1 MDQTIRKIQQVYGG
15 AVMPIVLI
23 MWKYKKW
30 IAIAVFIFLYLV
42 QIAYTN
48 HLSGKLQEAEQ
59 KCAAKIQKF
68 KDDQQKALIEKQNKI
83 NKVSADYEQL
93 KSEQR
98 VKVETVT
105 REVQK
110 IIERPVY
117 NNVCIDD
124 TGLQHINSLIT
135 DDSS

>member
-1 MDQTIRKIQQVYGG
+1 
-15 AVMPIVLI
+15 MPIALI

-48 HLSGKLQEAEQ
+48 HLATKLKNAESV
-59 KCAAKIQKF
+59 CNVKIQKL

-110 IIERPVY
+110 IIDRPVY
-117 NNVCIDD
+117 NNVCLDD
-124 TGLQHINSLIT
+124 DGVSAINSLIT
-135 DDSS
+135 SDSS

>member
-1 MDQTIRKIQQVYGG
+1 
-15 AVMPIVLI
+15 MPIALI

-48 HLSGKLQEAEQ
+48 HLATKLKNSESA
-59 KCAAKIQKF
+59 CNVKIQKL
-68 KDDQQKALIEKQNKI
+68 KDDQQKALIEKQNNI

-110 IIERPVY
+110 IVERPVY

-124 TGLQHINSLIT
+124 DGLRNINSLIP

>member
-1 MDQTIRKIQQVYGG
+1 MIT
-15 AVMPIVLI
+15 L
-23 MWKYKKW
+23 WKYKKW

-48 HLSGKLQEAEQ
+48 HLATKLKNAESA
-59 KCAAKIQKF
+59 CNVKIQKL

-83 NKVSADYEQL
+83 NKVSADYEQI

-105 REVQK
+105 RKVQK
-110 IIERPVY
+110 IIERPIY
-117 NNVCIDD
+117 QQSCLDD
-124 TGLQHINSLIT
+124 DGVSAINSLIT

>member
-1 MDQTIRKIQQVYGG
+1 
-15 AVMPIVLI
+15 MPIAIIL
-23 MWKYKKW
+23 WKYKKW
-30 IAIAVFIFLYLV
+30 IAVAVFIFLYLV
-42 QIAYTN
+42 QITYTN
-48 HLSGKLQEAEQ
+48 RLSGKLQEAEQ
-59 KCAAKIQKF
+59 KCTAKVQKL

-83 NKVSADYEQL
+83 NKVSVDYEQL

-124 TGLQHINSLIT
+124 TGLQHINSLIS

>member
-1 MDQTIRKIQQVYGG
+1 MI
-15 AVMPIVLI
+15 IV
-23 MWKYKKW
+23 WKYKKW
-30 IAIAVFIFLYLV
+30 IAIAVFFILYLV

-48 HLSGKLQEAEQ
+48 KLAGDLKNAEA
-59 KCAAKIQKF
+59 KCTANIQKL
-68 KDDQQKALIEKQNKI
+68 KQQQIEALAVKQNKI
-83 NKVSADYEQL
+83 NKVSADYEQI

-110 IIERPVY
+110 IIERPIY
-117 NNVCIDD
+117 QQSCLDD
-124 TGLQHINSLIT
+124 DGVSAINSLIT

>member
-1 MDQTIRKIQQVYGG
+1 
-15 AVMPIVLI
+15 MPIAEIV
-23 MWKYKKW
+23 WKYKKW
-30 IAIAVFIFLYLV
+30 IAIAVFIFLYLM

-48 HLSGKLQEAEQ
+48 HLSRKLQVAED
-59 KCAAKIQKF
+59 KCSAKIQKL
-68 KDDQQKALIEKQNKI
+68 KDDQQKALIEKQNNI

-124 TGLQHINSLIT
+124 DGLRNINSLIP

>member
-1 MDQTIRKIQQVYGG
+1 M
-15 AVMPIVLI
+15 MPITLI
-23 MWKYKKW
+23 LWKYKKW
-30 IAIAVFIFLYLV
+30 IAVAVFIFLFLV

-48 HLSGKLQEAEQ
+48 HLSGKLQDAEQ
-59 KCAAKIQKF
+59 KCTAKIQKI
-68 KDDQQKALIEKQNKI
+68 KDNQQKALVEKQNKI

-98 VKVETVT
+98 VITETKI

-117 NNVCIDD
+117 SNVCIDD
-124 TGLQHINSLIT
+124 DGLRIINSLIT
-135 DDSS
+135 NDSS

>member
-1 MDQTIRKIQQVYGG
+1 
-15 AVMPIVLI
+15 MPILTVL
-23 MWKYKKW
+23 WKYKKW
-30 IAIAVFIFLYLV
+30 IAIAIFIFLYLV

-48 HLSGKLQEAEQ
+48 HLSGKLQIEESVCKAKLQ
-59 KCAAKIQKF
+59 KL
-68 KDDQQKALIEKQNKI
+68 KDDQQEALVKKQNTI

-105 REVQK
+105 RTVQK
-110 IIERPVY
+110 IVERPVY
-117 NNVCIDD
+117 NNVCIDAD
-124 TGLQHINSLIT
+124 GLRIINSLIP

>member
-1 MDQTIRKIQQVYGG
+1 
-15 AVMPIVLI
+15 MPIAIIL
-23 MWKYKKW
+23 WKYKKW

-59 KCAAKIQKF
+59 KCSAKVQKL
-68 KDDQQKALIEKQNKI
+68 KDDQQKALIEKQNNI

>member
-1 MDQTIRKIQQVYGG
+1 
-15 AVMPIVLI
+15 MPIAIILL
-23 MWKYKKW
+23 KYKKW

-59 KCAAKIQKF
+59 KCSAKVQKL
-68 KDDQQKALIEKQNKI
+68 KDDQQKALIEKQNNI

-93 KSEQR
+93 KSKQR
-98 VKVETVT
+98 VKVEKVT

-110 IIERPVY
+110 IVTKPVY
-117 NNVCIDD
+117 SNVCFDD
-124 TGLQHINSLIT
+124 TGVSAINSLIT
-135 DDSS
+135 ENSN

>member
-1 MDQTIRKIQQVYGG
+1 
-15 AVMPIVLI
+15 MPITQFL
-23 MWKYKKW
+23 WKYKKW
-30 IAIAVFIFLYLV
+30 IAVAVFIFLYLV

-48 HLSGKLQEAEQ
+48 HLSGKLQVAEQ
-59 KCAAKIQKF
+59 KCATKIQKL

-98 VKVETVT
+98 VITETKI

-110 IIERPVY
+110 IIERPIY

-124 TGLQHINSLIT
+124 DGLRNINSLIP

>member
-1 MDQTIRKIQQVYGG
+1 M
-15 AVMPIVLI
+15 MPIALI

-30 IAIAVFIFLYLV
+30 IAVAVFIFLYLV

-48 HLSGKLQEAEQ
+48 HLIGKLQVAEQ
-59 KCAAKIQKF
+59 KCAAKIQKI
-68 KDDQQKALIEKQNKI
+68 KDDQQKALVEKQNNI

-98 VKVETVT
+98 VITETKI

-110 IIERPVY
+110 IIERPIY
-117 NNVCIDD
+117 SNVCIDD
-124 TGLQHINSLIT
+124 DGLHIINSLIT
-135 DDSS
+135 NDSS

>member
-1 MDQTIRKIQQVYGG
+1 
-15 AVMPIVLI
+15 MPIATIL
-23 MWKYKKW
+23 WKYKKW
-30 IAIAVFIFLYLV
+30 IVIAVFIFLYLV

-48 HLSGKLQEAEQ
+48 QLSGKLQEAEQ
-59 KCAAKIQKF
+59 KCTAKIQKL
-68 KDDQQKALIEKQNKI
+68 KDDQQKVMVEKQNKI

-110 IIERPVY
+110 IVDRPVY
-117 NNVCIDD
+117 QSVCIDD
-124 TGLQHINSLIT
+124 DGLRIINSLIP

>member
-1 MDQTIRKIQQVYGG
+1 
-15 AVMPIVLI
+15 MPIATIL
-23 MWKYKKW
+23 WKYKKW
-30 IAIAVFIFLYLV
+30 IAVAVFIFLYIV

-48 HLSGKLQEAEQ
+48 HLSGKLQDAEQ
-59 KCAAKIQKF
+59 KCTAKIQKLN
-68 KDDQQKALIEKQNKI
+68 DDQQKALIEKQNKI
-83 NKVSADYEQL
+83 NKMSADYEQL

-124 TGLQHINSLIT
+124 DGLRIINSLIT
-135 DDSS
+135 DDSNKSS

>member
-1 MDQTIRKIQQVYGG
+1 
-15 AVMPIVLI
+15 MPIAQVL
-23 MWKYKKW
+23 WKYKKW
-30 IAIAVFIFLYLV
+30 IAVAVFIFLYMV

-48 HLSGKLQEAEQ
+48 HLATKLKNAESV
-59 KCAAKIQKF
+59 CNVKIQKL
-68 KDDQQKALIEKQNKI
+68 KDDQQKVLVKKQNEV

-117 NNVCIDD
+117 NNICIDAD
-124 TGLQHINSLIT
+124 GLLIINSLIPRRFQLI
-135 DDSS
+135 

>member
-1 MDQTIRKIQQVYGG
+1 
-15 AVMPIVLI
+15 MPIALI
-23 MWKYKKW
+23 LWKYKKW

-59 KCAAKIQKF
+59 KCTAKIQKLN
-68 KDDQQKALIEKQNKI
+68 DNQQKVLVEKQNKI

-98 VKVETVT
+98 IITETKI

-117 NNVCIDD
+117 HNVCIDD
-124 TGLQHINSLIT
+124 DGLRIINSLIPN
-135 DDSS
+135 DSS

>member
-1 MDQTIRKIQQVYGG
+1 MTY
-15 AVMPIVLI
+15 
-23 MWKYKKW
+23 
-30 IAIAVFIFLYLV
+30 LYLAVKAWREILIGLLAFLLLVCLGLLNSKTGQLKEAKSQCTAKV
-42 QIAYTN
+42 Q
-48 HLSGKLQEAEQ
+48 KL
-59 KCAAKIQKF
+59 
-68 KDDQQKALIEKQNKI
+68 KDDQQKALVEKQNKM

-110 IIERPVY
+110 IVDRPVY
-117 NNVCIDD
+117 QSVCIDD
-124 TGLQHINSLIT
+124 DGLRIINSLIP

>member
-1 MDQTIRKIQQVYGG
+1 
-15 AVMPIVLI
+15 MPITQFL
-23 MWKYKKW
+23 WKYKKW
-30 IAIAVFIFLYLV
+30 IAIAVFIFLYLM

-48 HLSGKLQEAEQ
+48 HLATKLNNAESV
-59 KCAAKIQKF
+59 CSLKIQKL
-68 KDDQQKALIEKQNKI
+68 KDDQQKALVEKQNKI

-98 VKVETVT
+98 VITETKI

-124 TGLQHINSLIT
+124 DGLRIINSFIP

>member
-1 MDQTIRKIQQVYGG
+1 M
-15 AVMPIVLI
+15 MPIAIIL
-23 MWKYKKW
+23 WKFKKW
-30 IAIAVFIFLYLV
+30 IAVAVFIFLYLV

-48 HLSGKLQEAEQ
+48 HLSGKLQDAEQ
-59 KCAAKIQKF
+59 KCAAKIQKI
-68 KDDQQKALIEKQNKI
+68 KDEQQKALIDKQNKI

-117 NNVCIDD
+117 NNVCIDSD
-124 TGLQHINSLIT
+124 GLRSINSLIP

>member
-1 MDQTIRKIQQVYGG
+1 
-15 AVMPIVLI
+15 MPIAIIL
-23 MWKYKKW
+23 WKYKKW

-48 HLSGKLQEAEQ
+48 HLATKLKNAESA
-59 KCAAKIQKF
+59 CSAKIQKL
-68 KDDQQKALIEKQNKI
+68 KDDQQKSLIEKQNKI

-124 TGLQHINSLIT
+124 TGLQHINSLISN
-135 DDSS
+135 DYS

>member
-1 MDQTIRKIQQVYGG
+1 M
-15 AVMPIVLI
+15 MPIALI

-30 IAIAVFIFLYLV
+30 IAVAVFIFLYLV

-48 HLSGKLQEAEQ
+48 HLSGKLQDAEQ
-59 KCAAKIQKF
+59 KCTTKIQKL
-68 KDDQQKALIEKQNKI
+68 KDEQQKALIEKQNKI
-83 NKVSADYEQL
+83 NKVSADYEEI

-98 VKVETVT
+98 VITETKI

-124 TGLQHINSLIT
+124 DGLLIINSLIP